1 MAAAAVSL
9 LTMSLP
15 APAQDPLYVR
25 LDTPSEQI
33 AECGDHEVA
42 LGLGDGAAELYIR
55 FGHAPLKQAFMECV
69 LSELREQKRL
79 RA

>member
-1 MAAAAVSL
+1 MAALTASL
-9 LTMSLP
+9 LTVSLP

-42 LGLGDGAAELYIR
+42 LGVDGDSAELYIR
-55 FGHAPLKQAFMECV
+55 FGHAPLKKAFIECV
-69 LSELREQKRL
+69 RSGLREQKRR